1 MSPPENVHHGQNP
14 IRKSR
19 TETREPT
26 MHESLHHL
34 REILNTLTE
43 METVSS
49 RRIEEMTSKVESMT
63 EELAGLRSR
72 VEELSNR
79 TSHYPLP
86 HDMLSGGFF

>member
-1 MSPPENVHHGQNP
+1 
-14 IRKSR
+14 
-19 TETREPT
+19 

-86 HDMLSGGFF
+86 HDIFSEVSSRGKMVKHLYPQRVRKIV